1 MRSAGVVYK
10 ADDVGVAQDS
20 EKYSNLTKGGYT
32 DITRYDTAPAHNYT
46 PVHGV

>member
-1 MRSAGVVYK
+1 MYK

-32 DITRYDTAPAHNYT
+32 DIRYDITPAHNYT